1 MWPSTL
7 KRSRTGHVRA
17 VTGDRAE
24 FDMLL
29 FLNEVRGMVYT
40 SLELLQMQTQPLSP
54 YDRGSRRRKVHIL
67 H

>member
-7 KRSRTGHVRA
+7 KRSRAGHVRA
-17 VTGDRAE
+17 VTADRAE